1 MFDMYTYGLKPLL
14 EPIVEKYQKVTLPDA
29 GQAVTFQLLKEWPDF
44 KFSRPKGTADSMFSD
59 LILAYRGWEL
69 FQVFSVENILLTIGC
84 ILTEHKIIIINDNLY
99 QLTNAVL
106 QFVALLFPFK
116 WTTNTIPILPSELF
130 VFLDSP
136 VPYISGVTEF
146 PEVYIIIIYLSISI
160 SFYIFVYV
168 YISVY
173 FFFLFIYFYFFLY

>member
-146 PEVYIIIIYLSISI
+146 PEVYILLYIYL
-160 SFYIFVYV
+160 FLFLYI
-168 YISVY
+168 YICLCLY
-173 FFFLFIYFYFFLY
+173 FCLFLFLFLFIIVI